1 MKKQLL
7 AGALSLALLVG
18 LVPAAGADSTQQAQQ
33 AAEHLY
39 CLGLLDGAGTG
50 SDGMPNFNLGGT
62 MTRGEAITMVVR
74 LTGGKEAALTGGST
88 HPFTDV
94 DGWGE
99 PYVAYAYANGITTG
113 VSDTAFGFHSTITQ
127 EEYLTLLLRAMR
139 YDGVDWRD
147 PYAAADRLGL
157 REGEDYV
164 RDHTFQRG
172 DMVLL
177 SDRML
182 EVTLAGEEV
191 TLYEKL
197 DLQGALERRELPV
210 PKLQP
215 GPTVTVE
222 STFAVSSV
230 EDMIRRMA
238 VQVDARNTALTIYT
252 PVGQEGAY
260 SQALLTKDTID
271 RFPDVDSMATRYYPD
286 QGYFTVEISY
296 RDSARVMAYVEGK
309 TDRLSAQDMA
319 LYEEAVRVHDSLVDS
334 TMSQYERVKAF
345 HDYLCDTVTYRKTG
359 PESHTAYGALVNHAA
374 VCQGY
379 TQAMDLLCFLSGIDC
394 EHIFGQATANGVT
407 EYHAWVRVN
416 IDGNWYNVDP
426 TWDDQVTYISYDYF
440 LVSDGHMDGHIWT
453 AYPNW
458 PVCPSDYPRP

>member
-7 AGALSLALLVG
+7 AGALSLTLLAG
-18 LVPAAGADSTQQAQQ
+18 LVPAAGADFAQQAQQ

-74 LTGGKEAALTGGST
+74 LTGGKEAALTGGNT
-88 HPFTDV
+88 HPFADV
-94 DGWGE
+94 DDWGE

-113 VSDTAFGFHSTITQ
+113 VSSTSFGFRSTITQ
-127 EEYLTLLLRAMR
+127 EEYLTLLLRAMD
-139 YDGVDWRD
+139 YADVDWRD
-147 PYAAADRLGL
+147 PYAALDQLGL

-164 RDHTFQRG
+164 RDQTFQRG
-172 DMVLL
+172 DMAVL

-182 EVTLAGEEV
+182 EVNLAGESL

-197 DLQGALERRELPV
+197 DLQGALERRELPA

-215 GPTVTVE
+215 GPTVTAE
-222 STFAVSSV
+222 STFAVASV
-230 EDMIRRMA
+230 EELLSRME
-238 VQVDARNTALTIYT
+238 VQVDARNTALTIYV
-252 PVGQEGAY
+252 PVGQEKNY
-260 SQALLTKDTID
+260 SGALLTYETIN
-271 RFPDVDSMATRYYPD
+271 RFPDVESMATRYYPD
-286 QGYFTVEISY
+286 QGCLNVEIRY

-309 TDRLSAQDMA
+309 TDSLSAQDMA

-345 HDYLCDTVTYRKTG
+345 HDYLCNTVTYQQNG
-359 PESHTAYGALVNHAA
+359 SESHTAYGALVNHTA

-394 EHIFGQATANGVT
+394 EYIFGQATANGVT
-407 EYHAWVRVN
+407 ANHSWVRVN

-426 TWDDQVTYISYDYF
+426 TWDDQESYISYDYF